1 MIIQKP
7 DGDLHS
13 KVHGNYFEASYGWS
27 TSLMPHSAFTFR
39 VRLAF
44 KDSRIICRASSL
56 MHALGPLCFFILDA
70 PSLEEVTHHLCALLF
85 EHTAEDLD
93 LIVEGVG
100 WRSCCHCCCC
110 CCCRRCCIGYCRCSL
125 RTLAMVT
132 SLHCGGLLHCLYA
145 TVVCHQGCMSN
156 DYSLHVFVF
165 RLCKQRPTCRCK
177 QRLIC
182 RLTPGRAIG
191 SAIGHRCF
199 THSQHATAIIS
210 YSSVG
215 ASSCAHAFSLV

>member
-70 PSLEEVTHHLCALLF
+70 PSLEEVTHHLQGQQAGQQGAQGNRNGPHACVIHA
-85 EHTAEDLD
+85 AEQ
-93 LIVEGVG
+93 
-100 WRSCCHCCCC
+100 
-110 CCCRRCCIGYCRCSL
+110 
-125 RTLAMVT
+125 VT
-132 SLHCGGLLHCLYA
+132 KSE
-145 TVVCHQGCMSN
+145 
-156 DYSLHVFVF
+156 
-165 RLCKQRPTCRCK
+165 
-177 QRLIC
+177 
-182 RLTPGRAIG
+182 
-191 SAIGHRCF
+191 
-199 THSQHATAIIS
+199 
-210 YSSVG
+210 
-215 ASSCAHAFSLV
+215 